1 MGDVVS
7 INLKKVRESK
17 IHTFIHCGLCY
28 EDVPAGMSIKEY
40 ASEEVGFTTEGI
52 QVWCLRHN
60 CNIMHLDFEGQKFHG
75 IEGNDG

>member
-17 IHTFIHCGLCY
+17 IHTFIHCALCC
-28 EDVPAGMSIKEY
+28 EEVPAGISMQEY
-40 ASEEVGFTTEGI
+40 AMEEVGFTTEGI

-60 CNIMHLDFEGQKFHG
+60 ANVCHLDFDGQKMAA
-75 IEGNDG
+75 IEGNE